1 MKSLDAIFMLS
12 KQTSG
17 LMAEE
22 TCIISYMNLI
32 LSFERVDE
40 HIFRVGWLLSSD
52 MAVLVQVEIQE
63 FTIGKICLVKKDC
76 RGLIR

>member
-1 MKSLDAIFMLS
+1 MNSLETIIMLS

-17 LMAEE
+17 LMAEDNF
-22 TCIISYMNLI
+22 IISSMKLM
-32 LSFERVDE
+32 LSLERVDE
-40 HIFRVGWLLSSD
+40 QIFRVGWLLNSA

-63 FTIGKICLVKKDC
+63 FAIGKICLVKKDC